1 MYASG
6 DTGLLHAACEALTPP
21 PARGGS
27 MLVPLLLAASL
38 AAPLAVPLAD
48 GTPFELPLAA
58 GSLALLG
65 WDWAR

>member
-1 MYASG
+1 
-6 DTGLLHAACEALTPP
+6 
-21 PARGGS
+21 

>member
-1 MYASG
+1 
-6 DTGLLHAACEALTPP
+6 
-21 PARGGS
+21 

-48 GTPFELPLAA
+48 GTPFELHPAA